1 MAVPLNQ
8 SMGDIVSQDESI
20 VNEEESNANETASEN
35 HPVTL
40 EVASEDPSNSD
51 GISTGSRPGLLSLP
65 PEVRVLVFRHLLLE
79 DHSLTTSWA
88 GALYQPFPAILRTG
102 RLIRREAFQ
111 VMYGENIFYISSMH
125 PMFSILVNRPICD
138 AIQNVRFDV
147 WLTYTSLS
155 RRRLSFINL
164 IREFGSP
171 TIIRGTLR
179 IVFHISSFY
188 RNDLL
193 NWFTRALPRF
203 TNFRVILMEFVDSS
217 THSIGEDICRVL
229 CNTHRDTF
237 APVFGPA
244 LPFTDGH
251 GLQFYPQEYL
261 NTIPPEI
268 DVDWM
273 ELRDGIRLIS
283 SQDPPTNPEE
293 PEA

>member
-1 MAVPLNQ
+1 
-8 SMGDIVSQDESI
+8 
-20 VNEEESNANETASEN
+20 
-35 HPVTL
+35 
-40 EVASEDPSNSD
+40 
-51 GISTGSRPGLLSLP
+51 
-65 PEVRVLVFRHLLLE
+65 
-79 DHSLTTSWA
+79 
-88 GALYQPFPAILRTG
+88 
-102 RLIRREAFQ
+102 
-111 VMYGENIFYISSMH
+111 MYGENTFYISSMH
-125 PMFSILVNRPICD
+125 PMFSILDNRPICD

-155 RRRLSFINL
+155 RRRLSFINV

-179 IVFHISSFY
+179 IVFHMSTFY

-203 TNFRVILMEFVDSS
+203 TNFRVIRMEFVDSS
-217 THSIGEDICRVL
+217 THSIGEDFCRVL
-229 CNTHRDTF
+229 CNTHGDTF

-244 LPFTDGH
+244 LPFTNGH
-251 GLQFYPQEYL
+251 GLQFRPQEYL

-273 ELRDGIRLIS
+273 ELLDGIRLNS